1 MLGRRLENFFFAAC
15 LLVSG
20 LSASDTAG
28 GGANGAPRDPLSGKH
43 WTLVA
48 LEGEGI
54 DPALPAVTLSFNAD
68 GTLGGFDGCNRYRG
82 AYTVAGKSLQIPS
95 EMVATRAACGE
106 ALTRR
111 ASVYANALSRAG
123 SYAVDANRLILQDRV
138 GREVAVFEARS
149 QTLAGTSWEVTAYN
163 NGRQA
168 VVSVLEGTRITA
180 VFHDDGRITGSA
192 GCNQYF
198 ASYVIKGESISIASP
213 GATRRH
219 CADPGGAMGQ
229 EARFLAALHS
239 AATLRLDGERLA
251 LRTAEGALAV
261 NLVPNRTEVSTSAED
276 AESKIRIDLSR
287 LDADGL
293 QGPPDG
299 LRALHYEYC
308 IPDRLEAIQA
318 VTAIDRTLQIQ
329 RSPGRIG
336 CGTAELLCLGHTHQ
350 PDHSRVLERLAALPY
365 VAIIREA
372 FFE

>member
-1 MLGRRLENFFFAAC
+1 MLGRWLESLFFAAC
-15 LLVSG
+15 LLVFG
-20 LSASDTAG
+20 ISASDSAA
-28 GGANGAPRDPLSGKH
+28 GGANGAPGDPLSGKH

-54 DPALPAVTLSFNAD
+54 DPALPAVTLSFHAD

-82 AYTVAGKSLQIPS
+82 AYTVAGKSIQIPS
-95 EMVATRAACGE
+95 EMAATRAACGE
-106 ALTRR
+106 VLTHR

-123 SYAVDANRLILQDRV
+123 SYAMDDNRLSLQDGV
-138 GREVAVFEARS
+138 GREIAVFEARS
-149 QTLAGTSWEVTAYN
+149 QTLAETSWEVTAYN

-168 VVSVLEGTRITA
+168 VVSVLGGTRITA
-180 VFHDDGRITGSA
+180 VFHDDGRVSGSA

-198 ASYVIKGESISIASP
+198 ASYDIQGESIRIAPP

-219 CADPGGAMGQ
+219 CAEPQGAMGQ
-229 EARFLAALHS
+229 ETRFLEALRS
-239 AATLRLDGERLA
+239 AATFRFEGERLT
-251 LRTAEGALAV
+251 LRAAEGALAV
-261 NLVPNRTEVSTSAED
+261 TLILNKAGMSASDVD

-287 LDADGL
+287 LDANGL

-308 IPDRLEAIQA
+308 IPERPETIRA
-318 VTAIDRTLQIQ
+318 VTDIDRTLQIQ

-336 CGTAELLCLGHTHQ
+336 CAAVELLCLGHTHQ
-350 PDHSRVLERLAALPY
+350 PDHRQVLERLAALPY